1 MNVRR
6 VLRYI
11 PFLTIHAIA
20 LCAFWVGFS
29 WVGVCVAAALFFGR
43 MFVITAFYHR
53 YFSHR
58 TFRTHRFTQF
68 VFALIGTSCAQ
79 RGPVWWA
86 AHHREHHRHSDEPSD
101 IHSPHQHGLLHS
113 HSGWFLTERGLGT
126 DWSVVPDWAKYPELR
141 WLEKYHVVGPIGL
154 ALLMFALG
162 ATLSLIAPS
171 LNTSG
176 WSMLV
181 WGFGVSTV
189 ALYHGTFTINSLA
202 HTLGNRRFQTS
213 DDSRN
218 SLLLSLLTLGE
229 GWHNNHHYY
238 PGTARQGFYWWE
250 IDITYYVLRA
260 MSVFGL
266 VWDLRP
272 VPARVYEAAD
282 RIRSSTGGQPL
293 PTRGWPG
300 LTRPTPAD
308 VKSMRTRSGGHP

>member
-1 MNVRR
+1 MDFRR
-6 VLRYI
+6 VIRYV
-11 PFLTIHAIA
+11 PFLSIHAIA
-20 LCAFWVGFS
+20 CGVLWVGFS
-29 WVGVCVAAALFFGR
+29 WPGLIVAAALFFGR
-43 MFVITAFYHR
+43 MFVITGFYHR

-58 TFRTHRFTQF
+58 TFRTHRVTQF
-68 VFALIGTSCAQ
+68 LFALAGTSCAQ

-86 AHHREHHRHSDEPSD
+86 AHHREHHRHSDEASD

-126 DWSVVPDWAKYPELR
+126 DWSTVPDWAKYPELR
-141 WLEKYHVVGPIGL
+141 WLEKWHIIGPLGL
-154 ALLMFALG
+154 AVLMYGLGVLLTKMDP
-162 ATLSLIAPS
+162 T

-202 HTLGNRRFQTS
+202 HTLGRRRFATT

-229 GWHNNHHYY
+229 GWHNNHHYC
-238 PGTARQGFYWWE
+238 PGTVRQGFYWWE
-250 IDITYYVLRA
+250 IDITYYVLRT
-260 MSVFGL
+260 MSMVGL

-272 VPARVYEAAD
+272 VPQRVYAAAES
-282 RIRSSTGGQPL
+282 IRAAQAGKPL
-293 PTRGWPG
+293 PTRGWPS
-300 LTRPTPAD
+300 LWRPRVGAGGG
-308 VKSMRTRSGGHP
+308 RS